1 MNSETMFNKYATIT
15 RGGDA
20 VAGVS
25 FHDRNDLTGLLEEY
39 GFRPGTYKVRIL
51 VKDKSP
57 SPVAPASMEWFEPYS
72 IDQDADAVV

>member
-1 MNSETMFNKYATIT
+1 MSENMINKYATIV
-15 RGGDA
+15 RQGDA

-51 VKDKSP
+51 VRDKEAT
-57 SPVAPASMEWFEPYS
+57 PVQPASMEWFEPYS
-72 IDQDADAVV
+72 IDNDANAVV